1 MLVLYTYCVY
11 TFNLKWIERLAAIS
25 QWHAIQIKFC
35 DHLWLLVSRCNNW
48 LLSWGYFRIWECSLV
63 ARFLLWRGLNQSWHV
78 NCPPKGGRGG
88 GVGCHK
94 EVAINEASTVS
105 IYSRR
110 YKCNPPMALF
120 SRFNYKVEL
129 KLQKDHTSR
138 EFEAKFTDKIMQ
150 HLKDEG
156 PRTIYK
162 PASHAIH
169 KPCQDK
175 N

>member
-1 MLVLYTYCVY
+1 MNWKTCCNKSMTRHTDQILWPLV
-11 TFNLKWIERLAAIS
+11 TFS
-25 QWHAIQIKFC
+25 
-35 DHLWLLVSRCNNW
+35 NNW
-48 LLSWGYFRIWECSLV
+48 LLSWGYFRSWECSLV
-63 ARFLLWRGLNQSWHV
+63 TRFLLWRGSNQSRHV
-78 NCPPKGGRGG
+78 NCPP
-88 GVGCHK
+88 GVGGMAVIK
-94 EVAINEASTVS
+94 KWPLMKLQLYQYTVKNLG
-105 IYSRR
+105 RR

-120 SRFNYKVEL
+120 SRFNYKMEL

>member
-1 MLVLYTYCVY
+1 MLLGGPVSVV
-11 TFNLKWIERLAAIS
+11 ERFKPELT
-25 QWHAIQIKFC
+25 C
-35 DHLWLLVSRCNNW
+35 E
-48 LLSWGYFRIWECSLV
+48 LSTE
-63 ARFLLWRGLNQSWHV
+63 RGE
-78 NCPPKGGRGG
+78 GGG

>member
-11 TFNLKWIERLAAIS
+11 TFNLKSIERLAAIS

-78 NCPPKGGRGG
+78 NCPPGG
-88 GVGCHK
+88 GGMAVIK
-94 EVAINEASTVS
+94 KWPLVKVQLYQYTVTNFG
-105 IYSRR
+105 
-110 YKCNPPMALF
+110 KF
-120 SRFNYKVEL
+120 SRFIYKMQL
-129 KLQKDHTSR
+129 KLHKNHTSR
-138 EFEAKFTDKIMQ
+138 EFEAEFTDKMMQ

-156 PRTIYK
+156 PHDLQ
-162 PASHAIH
+162 ASG
-169 KPCQDK
+169 PC
-175 N
+175 NL

>member
-1 MLVLYTYCVY
+1 MRLFSQLGMLLGDPVSVV
-11 TFNLKWIERLAAIS
+11 ERFKPES
-25 QWHAIQIKFC
+25 TC
-35 DHLWLLVSRCNNW
+35 E
-48 LLSWGYFRIWECSLV
+48 LST
-63 ARFLLWRGLNQSWHV
+63 
-78 NCPPKGGRGG
+78 GRGG
-88 GVGCHK
+88 GGGLAVIK
-94 EVAINEASTVS
+94 KWPLVKVQLYQYTVKNLG
-105 IYSRR
+105 RR

-120 SRFNYKVEL
+120 SRFNYKMEL